1 MPLQIG
7 EVIDGKYRIVSQLGA
22 GAMGEV
28 YAGENLR
35 IKRSVAIKVLLPGVA
50 TKDDVVQRFEHEA
63 QAAGRIGSDHIV
75 EVLDLGKLPGGSLY
89 MVMEFLDGM
98 TLSER
103 IRQHGRLTPRQVT
116 PIVQQLLTGLEA
128 AHQAKIIHRDLKP
141 DNIFLQRENAGQADF
156 VKILDFGVSKF
167 NPLSGDDN
175 MRMTATGTIMG
186 TPYYMAPE
194 QAKGARNIDARSD
207 LYSVGVILYECITGQ
222 VPFNAQT
229 FNELIF
235 KIVLETPPPATTFVP
250 DLDPEFDRLIR
261 RAMAREP
268 ADRFSTA
275 GELRDALSV
284 WLHGGRLAASS
295 MTPPPRG
302 SLVGSAP
309 PGNPMMNA
317 VDNAPISD
325 DAPTMYAAA
334 SPFAAMS
341 QMVPDEVTN
350 EMEVIPATS
359 AHAWPADPIGPIPGV
374 PRYSANKRLLF
385 LLVVVVGIVLLG
397 AGGWAALT
405 TAGDSDK
412 TASQT
417 DRESDDDDSSDRD
430 DDKADAKPKEGPKSA
445 GDSAEK
451 DKETAEEA
459 EEPPEPRP
467 KPKVRR
473 RRRTSK
479 KKAATTPAPPPKP
492 KPATQA
498 LPPPS
503 KPAKKSPRPG
513 RKISTEL

>member
-35 IKRSVAIKVLLPGVA
+35 IKRSVAIKVLLPSVA
-50 TKDDVVQRFEHEA
+50 TKGDVVQRFEHEA

-75 EVLDLGKLPGGSLY
+75 EVLDLGKLPDNSLY
-89 MVMEFLDGM
+89 MVMEYLDGM

-103 IRQHGRLTPRQVT
+103 IRQYGRLTPRQVT

-175 MRMTATGTIMG
+175 MRMTATGTVMG

-194 QAKGARNIDARSD
+194 QAKGARDIDARSD

-250 DLDPEFDRLIR
+250 DLDPGFDRLIR

-284 WLHGGRLAASS
+284 WLHGGHVDGTNI
-295 MTPPPRG
+295 TPPPRQT
-302 SLVGSAP
+302 LAGSAP
-309 PGNPMMNA
+309 PDNPMMIS
-317 VDNAPISD
+317 VDDAPISD
-325 DAPTMYAAA
+325 EAPTMYAAA
-334 SPFAAMS
+334 SPFAPM
-341 QMVPDEVTN
+341 QDRVPA
-350 EMEVIPATS
+350 PA
-359 AHAWPADPIGPIPGV
+359 ALPADPIGPIPGV

-385 LLVVVVGIVLLG
+385 TLVAVVGTVLLG
-397 AGGWAALT
+397 AAGWVALT

-412 TASQT
+412 TTSQT
-417 DRESDDDDSSDRD
+417 DGESDDDDSNRD
-430 DDKADAKPKEGPKSA
+430 DEADAKPKEEPKSA
-445 GDSAEK
+445 EDSTKKDNDAGDDAQE
-451 DKETAEEA
+451 DKA
-459 EEPPEPRP
+459 PRP
-467 KPKVRR
+467 EPKVRKR
-473 RRRTSK
+473 RRK
-479 KKAATTPAPPPKP
+479 PQKKAGTTPAPPSTPKREI
-492 KPATQA
+492 QA

-503 KPAKKSPRPG
+503 KPATKRPRPG